1 MSLAHRGTGILDD
14 MYRDYFLDY
23 ASYVILERA
32 VPAIE
37 DGLKPVQRRLLHA
50 MFEMHDGRYH
60 KVANIIGQTMQF
72 HPHGDAAIRDALVN
86 LGQKELI
93 IDTQGNWGDYRTGD
107 AAAAPRYIEA
117 RLNKFILETGFNKR
131 TTKWQVSYD
140 GRKDEPVTLPM
151 KFPLLLALGVE
162 GIAVGLSTKIL
173 PHNFIELIKGSIKIL
188 QGKRVKLYP
197 DFLTGGIIDVSEYN
211 HGRRGAKLKI
221 RARMEKRDKSAIA
234 ITELPYGVTTSSLID
249 SIVKAADKGKIK
261 IKKVVDN
268 TAKDVEILIS
278 LGSGISPERT
288 MDALYAF
295 TNCQVSVSPNACV
308 IVDKKPQFMG
318 VEEILEYNTL
328 QTKDLLGK
336 ELEIKLGD
344 LREKWQ
350 NASLAKIFIENRVYH
365 EIEECESWEEVLQTI
380 RSEMKKY
387 VREPGESAPAS
398 DRRVL
403 LLRPMNEEDIIRLTE
418 IKIKRISKYNTFK
431 ETEYILQLEK
441 DIEQVLY
448 DLDHLTE
455 FTISYYENLLEKYGK
470 GRERRTEISSFEN
483 IQLTNVVAENAK
495 LYVNRKE
502 GFVGTALKKEEFVRE
517 CSDIADIIAFRKDGK
532 YSVAR
537 IGEKLFMGKNII
549 HVDVWKKGD
558 KRSTYNVLYL
568 DGKTGKTMAKRFH
581 VDAITRERVYDITK
595 GNTHSKLLYF
605 SANPNGEAEKVSIV
619 LSPNCKARNKVLEFD
634 FGSIEIK
641 GRGAGGNTVTK
652 YPVRKV
658 SLLEKGKSTL
668 GAIKLWMDEH
678 SGRIHKEERGRFVG
692 DFDTG
697 DLILALYKDGSY
709 ELKEA
714 NLPMKYDPNQ
724 LFWIGKFVPYRP
736 VNCIYFEPG
745 KTWTMIKRF
754 LIETKSLDQKFSF
767 LPDTKGVKCYLLTGD
782 DPVTIRFSFKRHN
795 QKIEKTVRPDELMD
809 VKGWKALGNRLHD
822 GKLLS
827 AKVIEKPSTTAP
839 SAQKP
844 IEEKASTKTSSAA
857 GTAKQKTPSSPGK
870 QKNAEQYKPGD
881 VIEFD
886 ENGQGKLF

>member
-1 MSLAHRGTGILDD
+1 MSLEHRGTIVLDD
-14 MYRDYFLDY
+14 MYQDYFLDY

-60 KVANIIGQTMQF
+60 KVANIIGQTMQY
-72 HPHGDAAIRDALVN
+72 HPHGDAAIRDALVH

-107 AAAAPRYIEA
+107 SAAAPRYIEA
-117 RLNKFILETGFNKR
+117 RLNKFILETAFNKR

-140 GRKDEPVTLPM
+140 GRKNEPVTLPM

-162 GIAVGLSTKIL
+162 GIAVGLSTKIM

-188 QGKRVKLYP
+188 EGKRVKLYP
-197 DFLTGGIIDVSEYN
+197 DFLTGGIVDVSEYN
-211 HGRRGAKLKI
+211 HGKRGGKI
-221 RARMEKRDKSAIA
+221 KVRARMEKRDKSTIA

-249 SIVKAADKGKIK
+249 SIIKASDKGKIK

-268 TAKDVEILIS
+268 TAKEVEILVT
-278 LGSGISPERT
+278 LASGISPEIA

-295 TNCQVSVSPNACV
+295 TNCQVSISPNACV
-308 IVDKKPQFMG
+308 IVNKKPQFMG
-318 VEEILEYNTL
+318 VEEILEYNTF

-365 EIEECESWEEVLQTI
+365 EIEECETWEAVLETI
-380 RSEMKKY
+380 RREMKKY
-387 VREPGESAPAS
+387 VREPEEKATKG
-398 DRRVL
+398 DHRLVL
-403 LLRPMNEEDIIRLTE
+403 LRALSEEDIIRLTE
-418 IKIKRISKYNTFK
+418 IKIKRISRYNTFK

-441 DIEQVLY
+441 DIQQVLY
-448 DLDHLTE
+448 DLEHLTE
-455 FTISYYENLLEKYGK
+455 FAISYYNNLLQKYGK
-470 GRERRTEISSFEN
+470 GRERRTEITSFDT
-483 IQLTNVVAENAK
+483 IQVTQVVAENAK

-502 GFVGTALKKEEFVRE
+502 GFVGTGLKKEEFVRD

-537 IGEKLFMGKNII
+537 IGEKVFMGKDIL

-558 KRSTYNVLYL
+558 KRTTYNALYV

-581 VDAITRERVYDITK
+581 VDAITREREYDVTK
-595 GNTHSKLLYF
+595 GTPRSRLLYF
-605 SANPNGEAEKVSIV
+605 SANPNGEAEKVTLL
-619 LSPNCKARNKVLEFD
+619 LSPTCKARNKVLEFD
-634 FGSIEIK
+634 FSTLEIK

-658 SLLEKGKSTL
+658 SLLERGKSTL
-668 GAIKLWMDEH
+668 GAVQLWMDEV
-678 SGRIHKEERGRFVG
+678 SGRINKEERGRFVG
-692 DFDTG
+692 AYDTG
-697 DLILALYKDGSY
+697 DLILSLYKDGSY
-709 ELKEA
+709 ELKEP
-714 NLPMKYDPNQ
+714 NLPLKYEVNH
-724 LFWIGKFVPYRP
+724 LLWIGKFDPQRP
-736 VNCIYFEPG
+736 VTCVYFEPEKG
-745 KTWTMIKRF
+745 WTLVKRF
-754 LIETKSLDQKFSF
+754 LIETKTLDQKFNF
-767 LPDTKGVKCYLLTGD
+767 LPEGRGVKTYLLTGD
-782 DPVTIRFSFKRHN
+782 DPALFTYSFKRNN
-795 QKIEKTVRPDELMD
+795 QKTEKSAKADEIVD
-809 VKGWKALGNRLHD
+809 IKGWKALGNRLHD
-822 GKLLS
+822 GKLLT
-827 AKVIEKPSTTAP
+827 AKLLDRPEK
-839 SAQKP
+839 AQDQKDN
-844 IEEKASTKTSSAA
+844 KASTAPPPK
-857 GTAKQKTPSSPGK
+857 KDSPTGDSPAD
-870 QKNAEQYKPGD
+870 NAYKPGD

>member
-1 MSLAHRGTGILDD
+1 MSVERRGTIVLDD
-14 MYRDYFLDY
+14 MYQDYFLDY

-107 AAAAPRYIEA
+107 SAAAPRYIEA

-131 TTKWQVSYD
+131 TNRWQVSYD
-140 GRKDEPVTLPM
+140 GRKDEPITLPM

-173 PHNFIELIKGSIKIL
+173 PHNFIELIKGSIRLL
-188 QGKRVKLYP
+188 QGKRVTIYP
-197 DFLTGGIIDVSEYN
+197 DFLTGGIIDISEYN
-211 HGRRGAKLKI
+211 HGRRGGKVKI
-221 RARMEKRDKSAIA
+221 RARMEKRDKSTIA
-234 ITELPYGVTTSSLID
+234 ITELPYGVTTSSMID
-249 SIVKAADKGKIK
+249 SIIKAADKGKIK

-268 TAKDVEILIS
+268 TAKEVEILVT
-278 LGSGISPERT
+278 LASGISPEIA

-308 IVDKKPQFMG
+308 IVEKKPQFLS
-318 VEEILEYNTL
+318 VEEILEYNTF

-365 EIEECESWEEVLQTI
+365 EIEDSESWEAVLKTI

-387 VREPGESAPAS
+387 VREPKESS
-398 DRRVL
+398 SKGDKRLV
-403 LLRPMNEEDIIRLTE
+403 LLRPLSEEDIIRLTE

-441 DIEQVLY
+441 DIQQVLF
-448 DLDHLTE
+448 DLEHLTD
-455 FTISYYENLLEKYGK
+455 FTISYYNNLLEKYGK
-470 GRERRTEISSFEN
+470 EKTRRTEITSFDE
-483 IQLTNVVAENAK
+483 IQATQVVAENAK
-495 LYVNRKE
+495 LYINRKE
-502 GFVGTALKKEEFVRE
+502 GFVGTGLKKEEYVRD

-537 IGEKLFMGKNII
+537 IGEKIFMGKDIL

-558 KRSTYNVLYL
+558 KRTTYNALYV
-568 DGKTGKTMAKRFH
+568 DGKSGKTMAKRFH
-581 VDAITRERVYDITK
+581 VDAITREREYDITK
-595 GNTHSKLLYF
+595 GTPRSRLLYF
-605 SANPNGEAEKVSIV
+605 SANPNGEAEKVSV
-619 LSPNCKARNKVLEFD
+619 LLSPNCKARNKTLEFD
-634 FGSIEIK
+634 FGTLDIK
-641 GRGAGGNTVTK
+641 GRSAGGNTVTK

-658 SLLEKGKSTL
+658 NLLEKGKSTL
-668 GAIKLWMDEH
+668 GAVELWIDEV
-678 SGRIHKEERGRFVG
+678 SGRINKDKRGHSIG
-692 DFDTG
+692 AYDTG
-697 DLILALYKDGSY
+697 DLILSLYKNGSY
-709 ELKEA
+709 ELKSPE
-714 NLPMKYDPNQ
+714 LPLKYDVNQ
-724 LFWIGKFVPYRP
+724 LSWIGKFQSDIP
-736 VNCIYFEPG
+736 VTCVYFEPEKG
-745 KTWTMIKRF
+745 WTMIKRF
-754 LIETKSLDQKFSF
+754 LIETKTLGQKFEF
-767 LPDTKGVKCYLLTGD
+767 LPETKGTKVYLLSGE
-782 DPVTIRFSFKRHN
+782 DPLLFSYSYKRNN
-795 QKIEKTVRPDELMD
+795 QKVEKEVQSDNIVD
-809 VKGWKALGNRLHD
+809 IKGWKALGNRLHD
-822 GKLLS
+822 GKLLT
-827 AKVIEKPSTTAP
+827 AKISQTPVKTPVEDQSEQV
-839 SAQKP
+839 QKTVQKGQ
-844 IEEKASTKTSSAA
+844 EDTKT
-857 GTAKQKTPSSPGK
+857 
-870 QKNAEQYKPGD
+870 YKPGD